1 MPPKY
6 QYNFTLQI
14 YPEYELLGSEHVIHF
29 SFNLIRSARH
39 IYIYINV
46 HVMLI
51 SIKKHRSKKNKNSKY
66 FFEQQQK
73 IYIYKLPYNKCWEIY
88 FRNMLFFFIFCKQQ
102 IKNMIIVRARC
113 EWTEQKKNFK
123 ILNFILLLLDLIW
136 NYINKKIK

>member
-39 IYIYINV
+39 IYIHKCACYANFN
-46 HVMLI
+46 
-51 SIKKHRSKKNKNSKY
+51 KKHCSKKNKNSKY

-73 IYIYKLPYNKCWEIY
+73 KYIYKLPYNKC
-88 FRNMLFFFIFCKQQ
+88 
-102 IKNMIIVRARC
+102 
-113 EWTEQKKNFK
+113 
-123 ILNFILLLLDLIW
+123 
-136 NYINKKIK
+136 